1 MRVEPAPSPSTL
13 SSRQP
18 CFRSRSKTDP
28 TARDDSSGHHHHHAA
43 AGHSASRR
51 SVDFAARHRASNSLS
66 FTAASPL
73 SSESF
78 SNPALAGFSPR
89 KVAAFKSAARSHAHS
104 ASTSTTATPSSNHH
118 SSSSIPKLLLQTPRT
133 TRDLDLQSPS
143 SAFFNS
149 PSAASSTVSPS
160 ESLYPPSTVDS
171 APRAPPPPPPQPP
184 QLQQQPSYQ
193 KRAPAS
199 RSSLGIETS
208 TGPPPALSTQQ
219 RSLTQERHA
228 LSSRD
233 YANSR
238 PRSFGPARK
247 SDLSYVTAASADQKR
262 SSLPTRSVYAAPR
275 LALKDRPTST
285 LVSRRSES
293 VADDE
298 AEDEDGD
305 AEEDDD
311 DDQDEDEDLTAR
323 LDGNADVSSKG
334 SDDSRQPGED
344 VFLNIARSASTRR
357 GSAARIDRQR
367 TSKIGSDFSRTR
379 TNDELASPSRHVYE
393 SEDMSPLSGPYPGVD
408 RSPAMDR
415 SKYAPRPTVGLPR
428 SRFSRTSSE
437 ISADPHARYSSERRG
452 SAQDSVPLR
461 AARPSHLSTT
471 GRTHRALSNSDGP
484 DRPKYDG
491 TESTL
496 STTAPSTV
504 WDELD
509 DLKSRIRKLELT
521 GKLPAS
527 SAAAMSSVSMERPR
541 TATTMVT
548 TISSSPKHGRK
559 TSASPNAAAGSSVG
573 DTAGAV
579 DMQIQSL
586 LRAALAK
593 AKATLSP
600 VVYGTLEATAN
611 DALTL
616 ASAFNPPPPPQQQQQ
631 QMGSGMSG
639 AGGDRQAKRKID
651 SMCRSLTELCIALA
665 DERLARNRPS
675 SRDAAS
681 GLLPQGNGVVDTGLG
696 ASTSSYRR
704 STSHEPTEDASRA
717 LAGSRLDGRRSS
729 MLNLSTTS
737 TSTVRGAPS
746 EVDPQ
751 ATVKLVP
758 SSTSTNS
765 RIARSSTTNNIS
777 NAGRSPYYPR
787 RHETDVDD
795 GNLAFPAKPALLARP
810 LSRVFTDVPDSSSP
824 PSSSSRPRSSL
835 LRTRPSREFA
845 SPADVPSPSTN
856 STRTNTAAAAAAA
869 GGTPSSGIPLRRS
882 YLSAGTTT
890 TTSSHI
896 PPATAL
902 RLDVQPG
909 YRRYG
914 GSVITSSQQ
923 QETGSSP
930 LAGGAGGGLRTASH
944 YSSMQQLRPRTGSFG
959 RRLSLR
965 RAGE

>member
-1 MRVEPAPSPSTL
+1 
-13 SSRQP
+13 
-18 CFRSRSKTDP
+18 
-28 TARDDSSGHHHHHAA
+28 
-43 AGHSASRR
+43 
-51 SVDFAARHRASNSLS
+51 
-66 FTAASPL
+66 
-73 SSESF
+73 
-78 SNPALAGFSPR
+78 
-89 KVAAFKSAARSHAHS
+89 
-104 ASTSTTATPSSNHH
+104 
-118 SSSSIPKLLLQTPRT
+118 
-133 TRDLDLQSPS
+133 
-143 SAFFNS
+143 
-149 PSAASSTVSPS
+149 
-160 ESLYPPSTVDS
+160 
-171 APRAPPPPPPQPP
+171 
-184 QLQQQPSYQ
+184 
-193 KRAPAS
+193 
-199 RSSLGIETS
+199 LGIETS

-233 YANSR
+233 YARSR

-298 AEDEDGD
+298 VEDEDGD
-305 AEEDDD
+305 AEEEDGD
-311 DDQDEDEDLTAR
+311 DEDEDLTAR
-323 LDGNADVSSKG
+323 LDGSADVSSKG

-367 TSKIGSDFSRTR
+367 TSNIGSDFSRTR

-415 SKYAPRPTVGLPR
+415 SKYAPRSTVGLPR
-428 SRFSRTSSE
+428 SRFSRTNSE
-437 ISADPHARYSSERRG
+437 ISPDPHARYSSERRG

-527 SAAAMSSVSMERPR
+527 SAAAMSSVSVERPR
-541 TATTMVT
+541 TATTTVT

-600 VVYGTLEATAN
+600 AVYGTLEATAN

-616 ASAFNPPPPPQQQQQ
+616 ASAFSPPPPPPPQQ
-631 QMGSGMSG
+631 QMGSGMSS

-665 DERLARNRPS
+665 DERLARNRPG

-681 GLLPQGNGVVDTGLG
+681 GLLPQGSGVVDTGLG

-704 STSHEPTEDASRA
+704 STSHEPADDAGRA

-751 ATVKLVP
+751 AMVKLVP

-765 RIARSSTTNNIS
+765 RIARSSTTTTNNNIS
-777 NAGRSPYYPR
+777 NAGRSPYYNAR

-795 GNLAFPAKPALLARP
+795 GSLAFPAKPALLARP

-845 SPADVPSPSTN
+845 SPADVPSPST
-856 STRTNTAAAAAAA
+856 STRINTAAAAAAAA

-890 TTSSHI
+890 TTASHI

-923 QETGSSP
+923 QQQQQETGSSP
-930 LAGGAGGGLRTASH
+930 LAGGAGVGGLRTASH